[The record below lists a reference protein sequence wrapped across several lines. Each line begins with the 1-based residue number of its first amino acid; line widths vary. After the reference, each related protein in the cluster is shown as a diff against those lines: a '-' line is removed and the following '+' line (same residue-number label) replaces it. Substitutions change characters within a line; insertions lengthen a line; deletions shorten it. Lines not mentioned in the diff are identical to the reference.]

1 MTAALLTR
9 SRPSG
14 RHARRP
20 RVVEPPRESAIYDGS
35 RHVGDLRPSKGKFV
49 AYSAGG
55 RKLGVFDDDR
65 AAMRAVTS
73 HARQLNE
80 QNPKIAPSDRAPSRG

>member
-1 MTAALLTR
+1 MSGALSSR
-9 SRPSG
+9 SSPSR
-14 RHARRP
+14 RHARRR

-35 RHVGDLRPSKGKFV
+35 RHIGDLRPSKGKFV
-49 AYSAGG
+49 AYSAAG
-55 RKLGVFDDDR
+55 RRLGVFDDDR

-80 QNPKIAPSDRAPSRG
+80 QNPTIAPSDRAPSRG